1 MKTWNLV
8 TNDFK
13 ITKILKFKNDQVELS
28 NWEIIEYFSY
38 FIKSKYRPLAFAQ
51 SQEGSAS
58 SGSIVQS

>member
-28 NWEIIEYFSY
+28 YWEIIEYFSY
-38 FIKSKYRPLAFAQ
+38 FIKSKYTPLAFAQ
-51 SQEGSAS
+51 S
-58 SGSIVQS
+58 